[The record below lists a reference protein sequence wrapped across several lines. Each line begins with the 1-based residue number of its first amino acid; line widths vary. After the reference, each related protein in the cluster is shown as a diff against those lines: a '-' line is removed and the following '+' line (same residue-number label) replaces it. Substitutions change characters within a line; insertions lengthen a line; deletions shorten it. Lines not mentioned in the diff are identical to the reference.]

1 MNICFLNYLSP
12 DVVSIQPNLTFFYY
26 FLPLISNLFGDI
38 VICWVLTMLP
48 NLEASVICINKR
60 IPLFNL
66 LIKTLRNNI
75 SIKTVLPI
83 WEHWHFYRLFHLL
96 YLSLFPNHSLLQSS
110 LILVPSKTLKHW
122 FCGKWSAHLQAHVTL
137 PSLAGRWETNTAEVT
152 LGHSSLAS
160 FSHVDC
166 DSIFLLHLTEL
177 YFFNS
182 GYSLN
187 RIWT

>member
-12 DVVSIQPNLTFFYY
+12 DVVSIQPNLTLFYY

-75 SIKTVLPI
+75 SIKDYAP
-83 WEHWHFYRLFHLL
+83 
-96 YLSLFPNHSLLQSS
+96 YL
-110 LILVPSKTLKHW
+110 KTLA
-122 FCGKWSAHLQAHVTL
+122 FLT
-137 PSLAGRWETNTAEVT
+137 
-152 LGHSSLAS
+152 
-160 FSHVDC
+160 DC
-166 DSIFLLHLTEL
+166 FT
-177 YFFNS
+177 Y
-182 GYSLN
+182 
-187 RIWT
+187 